1 MKKYLIISFVFL
13 LNQGFSQVFISKFR
27 VVSQDSLL
35 NFSQKII
42 LNYQQNHIAIS
53 FADKTDSSENF
64 IYKLENL
71 DKKWLKTEGNKSVT
85 YANLFGGEYIFR
97 VKNLQNKSETSLKF
111 KVELAFWQN
120 WWFAPMMGLYL
131 ILAVGLAVYFIMVY
145 RFRQFKKL
153 QKVRNDI
160 AADLHDDVG
169 ATLSSIGMFGE
180 MIRLKI
186 QKNAPKEELLRIAE
200 KVISTSQTTIQT
212 MRGVV
217 WTISP
222 NNDAALDFFE
232 KLKTF
237 GEELLEA
244 KQILLDFKVGGFKT
258 QKLPLDIQRNLF
270 LFYKEAINNIA
281 KHSSASNTKVNLLLD
296 NEVVI
301 LKINDNGQGFD
312 INKESN
318 GNGLSNLQKRA
329 DEIGGKLEI
338 SSKINI
344 GTSIILSFHIT

>member
-1 MKKYLIISFVFL
+1 
-13 LNQGFSQVFISKFR
+13 
-27 VVSQDSLL
+27 
-35 NFSQKII
+35 
-42 LNYQQNHIAIS
+42 
-53 FADKTDSSENF
+53 
-64 IYKLENL
+64 
-71 DKKWLKTEGNKSVT
+71 
-85 YANLFGGEYIFR
+85 
-97 VKNLQNKSETSLKF
+97 
-111 KVELAFWQN
+111 
-120 WWFAPMMGLYL
+120 MMGLYL

-338 SSKINI
+338 SSKINS
-344 GTSIILSFHIT
+344 GTSIILSFYIT